1 MKRSHVSLEAAPA
14 LLEGWMGHLGLAV
27 KALPAPSGDELA
39 FPNRIELRGEDAA
52 LLGAEKGQP
61 LDALQYLIQ
70 ELVGEHDE
78 SKQPFLDAGSLR
90 LARMK
95 ELKVMARFGADKA
108 REMGFY
114 AFAPLSPRERR
125 WIHMEISAM
134 DGFTTESEGTGHF
147 KSLKVIQA

>member
-1 MKRSHVSLEAAPA
+1 MKRATVSLEATPA

-27 KALPAPSGDELA
+27 KALPSLSGDEQA
-39 FPNRIELRGEDAA
+39 FPNRIELRGDDAA
-52 LLGAEKGQP
+52 LLGAQKGQP
-61 LDALQYLIQ
+61 LDALQHLLQ
-70 ELVGEHDE
+70 ERVGGHDE
-78 SKQPFLDAGSLR
+78 STQPFLDADSLR

-95 ELKVMARFGADKA
+95 ELKVMARFGAERA

-134 DGFTTESEGTGHF
+134 EGLTTESEGTGHF
-147 KSLKVIQA
+147 KALRVIRK